1 MKLNKITEE
10 VCVDREVVRGQSL
23 RGLFAGQKNKD
34 EPVRGDQ
41 QRIMTS
47 EDEKK
52 CRIYLEKDACPSRNS
67 D

>member
-23 RGLFAGQKNKD
+23 RVLFAGQKNKD

-41 QRIMTS
+41 
-47 EDEKK
+47 
-52 CRIYLEKDACPSRNS
+52 
-67 D
+67 